1 MKTITLYRKDFK
13 KTAEADFF
21 EDVLQSLGVSE
32 NILEDIDHVELSV
45 EDWIL
50 QQA

>member
-1 MKTITLYRKDFK
+1 MKNVTLYRRDFK
-13 KTAEADFF
+13 KTSEADFF
-21 EDVLQSLGVSE
+21 EDVLQSLGIPQ
-32 NILEDIDHVELSV
+32 NIWEDIDHVELSV